1 MDKGIDSCNC
11 QIRGILN
18 MNYKL
23 PELIVAEFVF
33 TLTAKYACELRAYK
47 GSMLRGAFGMALRN
61 TVCIM
66 SPQQACSDCMIRS
79 QCANTRLFETIMQK
93 EPPRFLK
100 NMDMAPKP
108 FVLYCDDEQIAY
120 EPGEPLTFSM
130 KLIGSAIDFYPYV
143 IHAVQRMAAFGFT
156 RKKAAFDLVTV
167 AMVQPDGQLLQI
179 YDGAAQKLF
188 TRIETRKVP
197 ELQNAPASSADSV
210 LLEFVSPTRFKV
222 NKRYSADFT
231 FRQLVFVMLRRHLE
245 LVHFYGNADD
255 IDWEFHDL
263 LVAADEIHM
272 SEIKLNWLDHHRYS
286 NRQRQD
292 MMMGGVVGTI
302 RLKGDLSIFY
312 PLLQS
317 AAVMHVGKGTTF
329 GLGRIEIR

>member
-1 MDKGIDSCNC
+1 MD
-11 QIRGILN
+11 
-18 MNYKL
+18 YKL
-23 PELIVAEFVF
+23 PELNVAEFVF
-33 TLTAKYACELRAYK
+33 TLSAKSACELRAYK

-66 SPQQACSDCMIRS
+66 SPQQVCSNCMIRS

-108 FVLYCDDEQIAY
+108 FVLYCNDEQIVY
-120 EPGEPLTFSM
+120 EPEQTLTFSM

-156 RKKAAFDLVTV
+156 RKKAAFDLLTV
-167 AMVQPDGQLLQI
+167 AMRQPNGHLQQI
-179 YDGAAQKLF
+179 YNGAEQKLF
-188 TRIETRKVP
+188 TRIETRHIP
-197 ELQNAPASSADSV
+197 EIEDVPASASSV
-210 LLEFVSPTRFKV
+210 MLDFCSPTRFKV
-222 NKRYSADFT
+222 NKRYSTDFT

-245 LVHFYGNADD
+245 LAHFYSNADD
-255 IDWEFHDL
+255 IEWEFHDL

-302 RLKGDLSIFY
+302 RLDGDLSLFY

-317 AAVMHVGKGTTF
+317 AAVLHVGKGTTF